1 MEKHARVGNL
11 VWALSLLVRPPAI
24 CLWLVAWSF
33 VLVWN
38 QDPALQA
45 HPAFAYMWRNALPIS
60 LLGLLAYATA
70 GRRILTFAFIT
81 GFTLL
86 LYRVDA
92 IKELNMNSPLLPGD
106 LALGHQV
113 FDNIGFFANYIHH
126 GLLWL
131 IAALLFAG
139 GALWAWHFE
148 RRWGFPGWKAR
159 VAGAVLTLGALC
171 TLYRG
176 DLFWQKAYSTGQMVG
191 FPLWHPVGGVHKVG
205 LIAGFIRMAHEAD
218 LTIPEPDRP
227 LVRNF
232 AQAHARELRLRSQ
245 RPAPVDLPDIVVV
258 QSEAFFD
265 PGVLKGVSYGQYT
278 PNFERLARL
287 GISGGLKTPAYGGGT
302 IRTEFETLTGYP
314 VQAFPS
320 ITFPYYGLAADWMP
334 SVPRRLGKLGYSA
347 QLFHPFKASFWNRAQ
362 VMPRLGFQQTFYE
375 GKFKQAEHV
384 GLYVSDH
391 SLFEF
396 VLDHM
401 DQGTARPQYT
411 MVITME
417 NHGPWASD
425 VGSLADV
432 LHDKPLPEGVSDEAK
447 RELVHYLSHVVN
459 GDRALASFAERLLAR
474 RRWTVLLFYGDHLP
488 ALPHAFAEIGFDD
501 SKPGTSQRTRYMLL
515 SNKPLSPRTLDLNSY
530 DLPGLLFDTLG
541 FPETGSLALSAEAR
555 HAWALGNFEHEADF
569 GHIKFD
575 AARMEVKCN
584 QVLALSAECSSAHM
598 ADFESSAT
606 APGAARQGV
615 N

>member
-1 MEKHARVGNL
+1 MEKHGRAGNL
-11 VWALSLLVRPPAI
+11 VWVLSLLVRPLAI
-24 CLWLVAWSF
+24 CLWLIAWSF
-33 VLVWN
+33 VLVWI

-45 HPAFAYMWRNALPIS
+45 HPGFAYLWRNALPIS
-60 LLGLLAYATA
+60 LLGLFVYATG
-70 GRRILTFAFIT
+70 GRRVLSFAFTT

-86 LYRVDA
+86 VYRLNA

-106 LALGHQV
+106 LVLRHQV

-126 GLLWL
+126 GLLWS
-131 IAALLFAG
+131 IATLLLAG
-139 GALWAWHFE
+139 GTVWTWRFE
-148 RRWGFPGWKAR
+148 RGWGLPGWKAR
-159 VAGAVLTLGALC
+159 VAGAVLALAALC

-176 DLFWQKAYSTGQMVG
+176 DLFWERAYSTGEMAG

-245 RPAPVDLPDIVVV
+245 RTAPMDLPDIVVV

-265 PGVLKGVSYGQYT
+265 PGVLKGVNYGQYT
-278 PNFERLARL
+278 PNFERLART

-320 ITFPYYGLAADWMP
+320 IVFPYYGLAEGWMP
-334 SVPRRLGKLGYSA
+334 TVPRRLEKLGYSA
-347 QLFHPFKASFWNRAQ
+347 RLFHPFKASFWNRAQ
-362 VMPRLGFQQTFYE
+362 VMPRLGFQQAFYE
-375 GKFKQAEHV
+375 GKFKQAEHI

-391 SLFEF
+391 ALFDF
-396 VLDHM
+396 VLGHLDE
-401 DQGTARPQYT
+401 GSASPQYT

-417 NHGPWASD
+417 NHGPWTSD

-432 LHDKPLPEGVSDEAK
+432 LHNKPLPEGISDAAK
-447 RELVHYLSHVVN
+447 LELVHYLSHVVS

-501 SKPGTSQRTRYMLL
+501 SRPGTSQRTRYMLL
-515 SNKPLSPRTLDLNSY
+515 SNRPLSPRTLDLNSY

-555 HAWALGNFEHEADF
+555 HAWALDNFEHEADF
-569 GHIKFD
+569 GRIKFD
-575 AARMEVKCN
+575 AARIEVKCN
-584 QVLALSAECSSAHM
+584 QALELPAECPSAGVAGVDSSTTVP
-598 ADFESSAT
+598 T
-606 APGAARQGV
+606 AAGQGV